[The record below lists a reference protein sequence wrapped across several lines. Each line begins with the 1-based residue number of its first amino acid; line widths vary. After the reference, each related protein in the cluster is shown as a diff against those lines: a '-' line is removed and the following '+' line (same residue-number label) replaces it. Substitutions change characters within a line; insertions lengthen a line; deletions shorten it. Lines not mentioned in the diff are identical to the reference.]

1 MGFGGNG
8 APACPPAHRP
18 RQLQSVSL
26 SPLIKY
32 RATNYF
38 PLMFLLNMGGHN
50 YCSFSLSILA
60 PSRQRDTRILYT
72 HRTKIHTCD
81 RIIRF
86 IRHTRIRHGRR
97 HQRRGGWERCGEN
110 DKDTLQ
116 TALTCGQTRNQ
127 RDWGWL
133 YFLSDHLGGES
144 FHPMEVR
151 VDDSG
156 RGWKTPGWAR
166 RWSPHNTRT
175 DERGAE
181 QLQSILLSAGR
192 GRGGDDDGD
201 DDGDVDGHPP
211 RVPEWR
217 STHVQT
223 HRPQT
228 RLCTFPGNIQ
238 EGGRVCV
245 CPCVCVCGGG
255 VTFLFVAMATQASL
269 SFFSPPS
276 HMSRCEQTHTCEVC
290 SAIGADSPLQLV
302 CRRVACHQ

>member
-86 IRHTRIRHGRR
+86 IRHTRIRRGRR

-110 DKDTLQ
+110 DKETLFRRLLHVDRHV
-116 TALTCGQTRNQ
+116 TSGTEGDCISCLTT
-127 RDWGWL
+127 
-133 YFLSDHLGGES
+133 SGENP
-144 FHPMEVR
+144 F
-151 VDDSG
+151 
-156 RGWKTPGWAR
+156 
-166 RWSPHNTRT
+166 
-175 DERGAE
+175 
-181 QLQSILLSAGR
+181 IL
-192 GRGGDDDGD
+192 
-201 DDGDVDGHPP
+201 
-211 RVPEWR
+211 WR
-217 STHVQT
+217 
-223 HRPQT
+223 
-228 RLCTFPGNIQ
+228 
-238 EGGRVCV
+238 
-245 CPCVCVCGGG
+245 
-255 VTFLFVAMATQASL
+255 
-269 SFFSPPS
+269 
-276 HMSRCEQTHTCEVC
+276 
-290 SAIGADSPLQLV
+290 
-302 CRRVACHQ
+302 